1 MSDSDLEAQEVMESP
16 RPDPLDQQNNAA
28 TNIQNITSAST
39 SAARGHHESQAHPQA
54 RTTWHAQS
62 FNRQHARTS
71 GLRLQGEGRQAS
83 EELDLH
89 PNCVLWCCISSPVS
103 MACLC
108 STWYIRQSRPAN
120 EISAEVGLME
130 KYMEKYLDFHDNVR
144 QHLFSEETLLRTTEP
159 AIEELPSD
167 KKYPTSCAQIL
178 SAIESAPSG
187 YYVLQTGNGSAVRVY
202 CDMTRSCG
210 GVTGGWTRVAGFNF
224 RDENTPCLN
233 GFKRRNDSRNSLTCG
248 IGSSSGSCSSMNF
261 DTYSIPYTQ
270 VCGMVLAYQHG
281 TPEAFNHNESIDSN
295 YVDGVSLTYGSHP
308 RKHIWSFA
316 SGSDAHPHSNCQ
328 CSNHSNADIPPAP
341 SFVGSHYF
349 CEVKDSSSSL
359 FVGDDPLWDGQGC
372 QLSSVC
378 CSFNNPPWFYRQLSG
393 PVTADIEMRV
403 CADQS
408 RQDED
413 IALAMVEIFVQ

>member
-39 SAARGHHESQAHPQA
+39 SAARGTMRA
-54 RTTWHAQS
+54 RHTL
-62 FNRQHARTS
+62 RQ
-71 GLRLQGEGRQAS
+71 GLRGTLSRLTDSTLGRQAYAYK
-83 EELDLH
+83 EKAGKLAR
-89 PNCVLWCCISSPVS
+89 NWIFIRIVFVVL
-103 MACLC
+103 
-108 STWYIRQSRPAN
+108 YILTSLYGMLVFNMVHQAVQTSN

-248 IGSSSGSCSSMNF
+248 IGSSSGLCPSMNF

-270 VCGMVLAYQHG
+270 VCGMVLTYQHG